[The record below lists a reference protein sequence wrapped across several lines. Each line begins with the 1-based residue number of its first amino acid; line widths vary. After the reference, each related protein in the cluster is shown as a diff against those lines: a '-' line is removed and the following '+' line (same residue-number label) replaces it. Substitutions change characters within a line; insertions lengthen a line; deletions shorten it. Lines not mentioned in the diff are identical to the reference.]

1 MDSSNPVATG
11 AIVSHQTPQGA
22 ILLGKAITTAE
33 ALPATQGHVY
43 LHARLGNR
51 HGLVAGAT
59 GTGKT
64 VTLMTLAEG
73 FSRIGVPVFLADV
86 KGDVAGLAVP
96 GAPSAK
102 LQTRL
107 DEIGMP
113 DHVFEGNPTVFWDL
127 FGKLGHPVRTTVSE
141 IGPTLLSRMLQLNDT
156 QSGVLDIVFKLA
168 DDRGLLLLDLKD
180 LRALLGVVA
189 DERKAITTSYG
200 LVSTPSIGAIQRAL
214 LRLEAEGGEVF
225 FGEPALE
232 LADLM
237 RTTTDGRGVINILAA
252 DRLVLQPR
260 LYSSFLLW
268 LLSELFE
275 NLPEVGDLDKPKL
288 VFVFDEA
295 HLLFQDA
302 PPALQQRVEQVV
314 RIIRSKGVGVYF
326 CSQFPDDVPDNILG
340 QLGNRVQHA
349 LRAFTPRDQKAVRT
363 AAETFVA
370 NPQLDVAE
378 AISRLGTGEAL
389 VSTLQD
395 KGIPMP
401 VERTLIAPPR
411 CRMGAITDAER
422 AHVRAGSPVGAKYDT
437 TVDRDSATEM
447 LARKVAAV
455 ATQTAAPPARNGE
468 NANGGL
474 GQSVKDAVFGTSR
487 RQGMIE
493 TMAKQTARTVGNQI
507 GRQILR
513 GVLGGIFGGKR

>member
-1 MDSSNPVATG
+1 MADN
-11 AIVSHQTPQGA
+11 A
-22 ILLGKAITTAE
+22 ILIGKAVTSADS
-33 ALPATQGHVY
+33 LPETHGQVFLQGK
-43 LHARLGNR
+43 LGNR

-64 VTLMTLAEG
+64 VTLMTISEG
-73 FSRIGVPVFLADV
+73 FSRMGVPVFLADV

-96 GAPSAK
+96 GAMNDKIQARVK
-102 LQTRL
+102 
-107 DEIGMP
+107 DIGIADYVNEASP
-113 DHVFEGNPTVFWDL
+113 VVFWDL
-127 FGKLGHPVRTTVSE
+127 FGKNGHPIRTTVSE
-141 IGPTLLSRMLQLNDT
+141 IGPTLLSRILELNDT

-168 DDRGLLLLDLKD
+168 DDRGLLLLDLED
-180 LRALLGVVA
+180 LRALLGLVA
-189 DERKAITTSYG
+189 DERKDISTSYG
-200 LVSTPSIGAIQRAL
+200 LVSSQSIGAIQRSL
-214 LRLEAEGGEVF
+214 LRLEQEGGEMF

-232 LADLM
+232 LSDLM
-237 RTTTDGRGVINILAA
+237 RTTTNGRGVVNVLASEQLILK
-252 DRLVLQPR
+252 PR

-275 NLPEVGDLDKPKL
+275 QLPEVGDLDKPKL

-295 HLLFQDA
+295 HLLFDDA

-326 CSQFPDDVPDNILG
+326 CSQFPDDVPDEILG

-349 LRAFTPRDQKAVRT
+349 LRAFTPRDQKAVKT
-363 AAETFVA
+363 AAETFVS
-370 NPQLDVAE
+370 NPKLDVAE
-378 AISRLGTGEAL
+378 AISQLGTGEAL

-411 CRMGAITDAER
+411 CRMGAITEAER
-422 AHVRAGSPVGAKYDT
+422 AQVRAGSPVGLKYDKA
-437 TVDRDSATEM
+437 VDRDSAAEM
-447 LARKVAAV
+447 LAKKAEAV
-455 ATQTAAPPARNGE
+455 TEQAKAPPAKTRE
-468 NANGGL
+468 QDDAEEGGF
-474 GQSVKDAVFGTSR
+474 GQSVKDAVFGTKR
-487 RQGMIE
+487 RQGMVE

-513 GVLGGIFGGKR
+513 GVLGSIFGGRR